1 MRSLAIRRPSGLL
14 NRFSQKLVSVVLR
27 VGMVREI
34 FDILALD
41 DQVQIFEFVKS
52 GL

>member
-1 MRSLAIRRPSGLL
+1 MRSLSIRRTGGLL
-14 NRFSQKLVSVVLR
+14 NRFSQELVSVVLR
-27 VGMVREI
+27 VGMVREV
-34 FDILALD
+34 FGILALD